1 MRSDLKQRPESIRS
15 NVDLGAASIRQSFLR
30 RTLETAWV
38 SIEAMPLT
46 LRASLGLTLRAS
58 LGLPLKRIRPDSFR
72 FIEDFS
78 VDKRLILSLTRSED
92 RREFMEKQLSME
104 NLTFDFF
111 DAVDMNG

>member
-1 MRSDLKQRPESIRS
+1 
-15 NVDLGAASIRQSFLR
+15 
-30 RTLETAWV
+30 LETAWV
-38 SIEAMPLT
+38 SIEAMP
-46 LRASLGLTLRAS
+46 LTLRAS